1 MCFDASDCDMTES
14 ALAETQPLIPSFA
27 CSFARP
33 LLTPLLWLTCW
44 NSHQFNIRPPAYGQ
58 AIRFPRL
65 RGGACVCMF
74 VCVFVCLCVCA
85 LTHTHARAHTHT
97 HTRAHTRTHT
107 LSLHVSGCV
116 STVLTGGLIVC
127 TLRLAVGS
135 SWAALMGFL
144 SATIS
149 LVVSAQQP
157 QRHTPHLTA
166 HLFVSPLLLTFYM
179 ACIPRWLFFFCFTC
193 FQTFHHVTPSRL
205 RTE

>member
-1 MCFDASDCDMTES
+1 MLE
-14 ALAETQPLIPSFA
+14 QPSIQHSTPSLWTGDSVS
-27 CSFARP
+27 SFARWC
-33 LLTPLLWLTCW
+33 LCV
-44 NSHQFNIRPPAYGQ
+44 HV
-58 AIRFPRL
+58 
-65 RGGACVCMF
+65 CVC
-74 VCVFVCLCVCA
+74 VCVFVCLRA
-85 LTHTHARAHTHT
+85 QHTHARAHTHT

-179 ACIPRWLFFFCFTC
+179 ACIPRWLFFLFHLLSDFPSCD
-193 FQTFHHVTPSRL
+193 TFSLENGMTSGDCAGYEGL
-205 RTE
+205 Q